1 MLSLTCSLSAR
12 NEEVHK
18 IISLRTEVANTAEEE
33 RKVSSLQAQLKEAS
47 NKVSALQ
54 AQLAK
59 VQAELDEERKTV
71 GERGEGEEVEELKAK
86 VEEERKKGK
95 EKVSR

>member
-1 MLSLTCSLSAR
+1 MLSLTCSLPAR

-59 VQAELDEERKTV
+59 VQAELDEERT
-71 GERGEGEEVEELKAK
+71 K
-86 VEEERKKGK
+86 VERAWSKRECTIG
-95 EKVSR
+95 SIA

>member
-1 MLSLTCSLSAR
+1 MTCSLPAR

-54 AQLAK
+54 AQLAE
-59 VQAELDEERKTV
+59 VHAELDEERKKVGKEGSGVGGGVGV
-71 GERGEGEEVEELKAK
+71 GEK
-86 VEEERKKGK
+86 V
-95 EKVSR
+95 

>member
-33 RKVSSLQAQLKEAS
+33 RKVSSLQAE
-47 NKVSALQ
+47 
-54 AQLAK
+54 LAK
-59 VQAELDEERKTV
+59 VQAELDEERT
-71 GERGEGEEVEELKAK
+71 K
-86 VEEERKKGK
+86 VERAWSKRECTIG
-95 EKVSR
+95 SIA

>member
-33 RKVSSLQAQLKEAS
+33 SKVSSLQAQLKGAS

-59 VQAELDEERKTV
+59 VQAELDEERT
-71 GERGEGEEVEELKAK
+71 K
-86 VEEERKKGK
+86 VERAWSKRECTIG
-95 EKVSR
+95 SIA